1 MGDEMN
7 VEYLREMKQNYLMFE
22 VGESQEQGYEA
33 RMMIGNSI
41 EGLLKFRIKKMD
53 NQCKFCYEITSK
65 QPLSRLLETTTIGEE
80 QTRRLMLGIIQ
91 TLTRLED
98 YLLAEEQI
106 LLEPDYIYVNPE
118 TYQSFLCLIPG
129 KKGSFPEE
137 FSKFLQFLL
146 EKVDHQ
152 DKEAVVLVYGL
163 YRESLKENYGLGNL
177 LKWLVK
183 EDYPIVDSSSKGEE
197 CETINP
203 KKIESW
209 KEKEA
214 AKEQEGKLDCNY
226 PKETVNVSETKMWY
240 LYFLPAGIMFGL
252 AAGTG
257 LFFGSQGLK
266 KYGSWIAAI
275 GLIFLIIGGAFWF
288 YQLSGRQK
296 GQLFQRM
303 SSCQNFHDQSSYDQ
317 QSTKE
322 QKYYIQQSYHQT
334 SYGKTS
340 SGQRDNNEPVN
351 HIFFQHHQNVKA
363 SAQPGEWQIDFE
375 EPEEMEEEKTSE
387 LPKSEPEELHTVLL
401 WNQEEENNIRRLI
414 SLDKGDDILLSYFPF
429 IIGKQ
434 EGLCDYIISKT
445 TISRLHIRIDEA
457 EDGYLVT
464 DLNSTNGTY
473 VNNKCLEANESV
485 SVQLG
490 DEIGIA
496 DLKFQLK

>member
-1 MGDEMN
+1 
-7 VEYLREMKQNYLMFE
+7 
-22 VGESQEQGYEA
+22 
-33 RMMIGNSI
+33 
-41 EGLLKFRIKKMD
+41 
-53 NQCKFCYEITSK
+53 
-65 QPLSRLLETTTIGEE
+65 
-80 QTRRLMLGIIQ
+80 
-91 TLTRLED
+91 
-98 YLLAEEQI
+98 
-106 LLEPDYIYVNPE
+106 
-118 TYQSFLCLIPG
+118 
-129 KKGSFPEE
+129 
-137 FSKFLQFLL
+137 
-146 EKVDHQ
+146 
-152 DKEAVVLVYGL
+152 
-163 YRESLKENYGLGNL
+163 
-177 LKWLVK
+177 
-183 EDYPIVDSSSKGEE
+183 
-197 CETINP
+197 
-203 KKIESW
+203 
-209 KEKEA
+209 
-214 AKEQEGKLDCNY
+214 
-226 PKETVNVSETKMWY
+226 MWY
-240 LYFLPAGIMFGL
+240 LYFLPAGIIFGV

-257 LFFGSQGLK
+257 LFLGSQGLK
-266 KYGSWIAAI
+266 KYGVWIAAI

-296 GQLFQRM
+296 GQLFQKM

-401 WNQEEENNIRRLI
+401 WNQEQENNIRRLI